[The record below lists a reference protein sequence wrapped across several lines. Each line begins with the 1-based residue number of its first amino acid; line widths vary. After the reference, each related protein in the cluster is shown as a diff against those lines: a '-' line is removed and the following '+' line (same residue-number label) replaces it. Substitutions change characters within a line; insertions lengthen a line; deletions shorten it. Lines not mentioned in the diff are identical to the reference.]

1 MPTLGWITPN
11 PAPPRTNTYVMAS
24 RFEVKSLADVP
35 TFLFKS
41 LSSWSQVK
49 TARGAYGAS
58 LIAQPL
64 KRTFWTLSA
73 WEDRDALYAYA
84 KSDPHGAAM
93 RAMAPKMRSSTFIFW
108 EADTAMLPIDWDDAK
123 RRLAEKARE
132 DAARGGGGHRA

>member
-11 PAPPRTNTYVMAS
+11 PAPPQGSAYVMAS
-24 RFEVKSLADVP
+24 RFEVKSLSDVP
-35 TFLFKS
+35 RFLLKS

-49 TARGAYGAS
+49 TAPGAYGAS

-64 KRTFWTLSA
+64 KRVFWTLSA

-93 RAMAPKMRSSTFIFW
+93 RAMAPVMRQSTFTFW
-108 EADTAMLPIDWDDAK
+108 EVDSSSLPIGWDDAK
-123 RRLAEKARE
+123 RRLADKARE
-132 DAARGGGGHRA
+132 DAAGGGGRA

>member
-11 PAPPRTNTYVMAS
+11 PAPPRTNSYVMAS

-35 TFLFKS
+35 KFLLRS

-84 KSDPHGAAM
+84 KADPHGAAM
-93 RAMAPKMRSSTFIFW
+93 RAVGPSMKSSTFTFW
-108 EADTAMLPIDWDDAK
+108 EVDTASLPIDWDDAK

-132 DAARGGGGHRA
+132 DAARGGGRRA